1 MKSSGIDVT
10 NGLAGGLFV
19 LFGIFFGI
27 QALMLDLGSAF
38 RMGPGYFPLVLSAI
52 LILLGAVIFLSALR
66 ADSEPIGAFA
76 VRGMVLILAAPVL
89 FGLLLAPLGF
99 VPALFVTAFTAS
111 FASARMR
118 IVTAIV
124 ISAALATFATLVF
137 VGGLE
142 LPFMLVAPWL
152 RALF

>member
-111 FASARMR
+111 FA
-118 IVTAIV
+118 
-124 ISAALATFATLVF
+124 
-137 VGGLE
+137 
-142 LPFMLVAPWL
+142 
-152 RALF
+152 